1 LYSIAN
7 ILCIVASIVA
17 VPVIDWITKT
27 TKERKPD
34 PPKPEDF
41 LAVDGLRGNATR
53 YTEFA
58 DRMIR
63 AVNGKSRY
71 DPSSSTTLLDDLV
84 PPSQEAFALL
94 LYKNGYENWLWM
106 HNHAC
111 MTSDGSDVTVG
122 ENDEVGC
129 PSYKYTR
136 RRGDLT
142 SRNGGWTR
150 EGMDLFNEL
159 YRKVRADRLND
170 NGAFAKVYREHKAR
184 LLIGKKRKRGCTT
197 RQEAVAVSND
207 LEELWEAAA
216 VTTGATASV

>member
-1 LYSIAN
+1 
-7 ILCIVASIVA
+7 VTSIVA
-17 VPVIDWITKT
+17 VLVIDWITKT

-53 YTEFA
+53 YTEFV

-150 EGMDLFNEL
+150 EGMNLFNEL

>member
-7 ILCIVASIVA
+7 ILCIVTSIVA

-122 ENDEVGC
+122 GEDEVGC
-129 PSYKYTR
+129 PSYMYTR
-136 RRGDLT
+136 RRGDMT

-150 EGMDLFNEL
+150 DGMDLFNEL

-184 LLIGKKRKRGCTT
+184 LLLGKKRKRSCTT
-197 RQEAVAVSND
+197 RQDPVAVSND
-207 LEELWEAAA
+207 LDELWEAAA
-216 VTTGATASV
+216 VTGATASV

>member
-1 LYSIAN
+1 LHCDSHS
-7 ILCIVASIVA
+7 CCSGD
-17 VPVIDWITKT
+17 IDWITKS
-27 TKERKPD
+27 TKERAPD

-41 LAVDGLRGNATR
+41 LEGAGLRGDVTR

-58 DRMIR
+58 DRMVG

-71 DPSSSTTLLDDLV
+71 SLSSVTTLFDDLV

-94 LYKNGYENWLWM
+94 LYKNGYENRVWM

-122 ENDEVGC
+122 GEEREEDDVGC
-129 PSYKYTR
+129 PPYLDTR

-150 EGMDLFNEL
+150 EGMDLFNEI
-159 YRKVRADRLND
+159 YKKVRADRQTD

-184 LLIGKKRKRGCTT
+184 LLLRKKRKRSCTS
-197 RQEAVAVSND
+197 RQDPLTVSDD
-207 LEELWEAAA
+207 LDELWADANVAGE
-216 VTTGATASV
+216 TTGV